1 MVGIK
6 QVVAIKLKG
15 SIKVDKYIVQ
25 INELLR
31 EYQDRNGELV
41 YIWAYSATAHAVIQ
55 YDA

>member
-6 QVVAIKLKG
+6 QVVAKKVKKVH
-15 SIKVDKYIVQ
+15 SIDKIIAQ
-25 INELLR
+25 TNEILR

-41 YIWAYSATAHAVIQ
+41 YFLTIKLELFAIIQ